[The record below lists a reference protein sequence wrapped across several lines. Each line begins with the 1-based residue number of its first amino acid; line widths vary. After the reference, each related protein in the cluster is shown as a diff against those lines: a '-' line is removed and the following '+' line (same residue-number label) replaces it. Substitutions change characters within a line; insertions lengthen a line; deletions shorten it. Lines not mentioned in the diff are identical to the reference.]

1 MSLRVI
7 GTAGHVDHGKSRLV
21 EALTG
26 IDPDRLKEEQEREM
40 TIDLGF
46 AWLTPPSGEPVGI
59 VDVPGHRDFIEN
71 MLAGVGGIDAAL
83 FVVAADEGV
92 MPQTREHLAILDL
105 LGVRNGVV
113 ALTKMDLVEDEE
125 WLELV
130 QIDLAELLEDTA
142 LADAPMVPVSVRTG
156 QGLQTLLEELDRL
169 LENAP
174 LRSDLGRPRL
184 PIDRVFTI
192 AGFGTVVTGTLIDG
206 SLQVGQEVEVL
217 PQGLKARVRGL
228 QTHKEKIERA
238 VPGSRVAINLAG
250 VSTDEVQRGDMVT
263 IPGWLKPTTLIDVHL
278 RYLESIPRP
287 LRHNAPLKFFSG
299 SAEVMARVRLLDSE
313 AIPPGGEGWVQLRLA
328 EPLALVRGDRF
339 IVRQPSPAVTVGGG
353 QVIDP
358 HPGRRHRRFRSEVMA
373 RLATLARGSPAEILL
388 QSLETSQPCQL
399 RALIER
405 SGLAMEEAGRAL
417 LELLDSQ
424 QVLILDSRMEKIPDT
439 QYLVAS
445 NPYLISAGGWEK
457 LSDQLTM
464 ALRGYHQ
471 QHPLRQGMPREELKS
486 QLGLSTKILN
496 EVVSRAV
503 SEGKLVDE
511 EATLRLPAHVVKFS
525 ADQER
530 QVQNLLAAFRQ
541 DPYTTPSVA
550 DSEAMV
556 GTEVL
561 NALIQQGRLVQV
573 SEDVLFLK
581 ETYEEMVKRIIE
593 HIKDQDAITVA
604 QVRDMFAASRKY
616 ALALMEYLDE
626 RRVTKRVGDGRVLR

>member
-1 MSLRVI
+1 LHVI

-26 IDPDRLKEEQEREM
+26 IDPDRLKEEKEREM

-46 AWLTPPSGEPVGI
+46 AWLTLPSGEPVGI

-113 ALTKMDLVEDEE
+113 ALTKTDLVEDEE

-130 QIDLAELLEDTA
+130 QIDVAELLEDTA
-142 LADAPMVPVSVRTG
+142 LADASIVPVSVRTG
-156 QGLQTLLEELDRL
+156 QGLPTLLEELDRL

-174 LRSDLGRPRL
+174 PRSDLGRPRL

-206 SLQVGQEVEVL
+206 HLRVGQEVEVL

-228 QTHKEKIERA
+228 QTHKERIERA
-238 VPGSRVAINLAG
+238 VPGSRVAINLTG
-250 VSTDEVQRGDMVT
+250 VSIDEVQRGDVVT
-263 IPGWLKPTTLIDVHL
+263 TPGWLKPTTLIDVHL
-278 RYLESIPRP
+278 RYLASAPRP
-287 LRHNAPLKFFSG
+287 LRHNATLKFFSG
-299 SAEVMARVRLLDSE
+299 SAEVMARARLLDSE

-328 EPLALVRGDRF
+328 EPVALVRGDRF
-339 IVRQPSPAVTVGGG
+339 IGRQPSPAVTVGGG
-353 QVIDP
+353 QVVDP
-358 HPGRRHRRFRSEVMA
+358 HPRRRHRRFRSEVVA
-373 RLATLARGSPAEILL
+373 RLMTLARGSPVEIFL

-399 RALIER
+399 LELMER
-405 SGLAMEEAGRAL
+405 SGLGMEDAGHAL
-417 LELLDSQ
+417 QELLDSK
-424 QVLILDSRMEKIPDT
+424 QVLILDSRIRQQLPSIQQLIT
-439 QYLVAS
+439 S
-445 NPYLISAGGWEK
+445 NRYLISAAGWQK
-457 LSDQLTM
+457 LSDKLTI
-464 ALRGYHQ
+464 ALRDYHRR
-471 QHPLRQGMPREELKS
+471 HPLRQGMPREELKS
-486 QLGLSTKILN
+486 QLRLSTKLLN
-496 EVVSRAV
+496 EVVNRAV
-503 SEGKLVDE
+503 SQSKLVDE
-511 EATLRLPAHVVKFS
+511 EAALRLPEHRVKFS

-530 QVQNLLAAFRQ
+530 QVQELLAAFKKS
-541 DPYTTPSVA
+541 PYTPPSVA
-550 DSEAMV
+550 NSEAIV

-561 NALIQQGRLVQV
+561 NALIQQRRLVQV

-593 HIKDQDAITVA
+593 HIREKGTITVA

-616 ALALMEYLDE
+616 ALALMEHLDE
-626 RRVTKRVGDGRVLR
+626 HKVTKRVGDERVLR

>member
-1 MSLRVI
+1 MRVI

-26 IDPDRLKEEQEREM
+26 IDPDRLKEEKEREM

-46 AWLTPPSGEPVGI
+46 AWLTLPSGEPVGI

-130 QIDLAELLEDTA
+130 QIDVAELLEDTA
-142 LADAPMVPVSVRTG
+142 LADAPLVPVSAKTG

-174 LRSDLGRPRL
+174 PRSNLGRPRL

-206 SLQVGQEVEVL
+206 DLRVGQEVEVL

-238 VPGSRVAINLAG
+238 VPGSRVAINLTG
-250 VSTDEVQRGDMVT
+250 VSKDEVRRGDVVT
-263 IPGWLKPTTLIDVHL
+263 IPGWLKPTALVDVRL
-278 RYLESIPRP
+278 RYLNSAPRP

-299 SAEVMARVRLLDSE
+299 SAEVMARARLLDSE

-328 EPLALVRGDRF
+328 EPVALVRGDRF

-353 QVIDP
+353 RIVDP
-358 HPGRRHRRFRSEVMA
+358 HPRRRHRRFRSEVIA
-373 RLATLARGSPAEILL
+373 RLETLARGSPAEILL
-388 QSLETSQPCQL
+388 QSLETSQPCQIRTL
-399 RALIER
+399 VER
-405 SGLAMEEAGRAL
+405 SGLSTEEAAQAL
-417 LELLDSQ
+417 RELLDSQ
-424 QVLILDSRMEKIPDT
+424 QVLLLDSRIEKISST
-439 QYLVAS
+439 QYLTAS
-445 NPYLISAGGWEK
+445 NPYLISAAGWERLLDK
-457 LSDQLTM
+457 LTT
-464 ALRGYHQ
+464 ALQNYHQ
-471 QHPLRQGMPREELKS
+471 RHPLRQGMPREELKS
-486 QLGLSTKILN
+486 QLRLSTKLLN
-496 EVVSRAV
+496 EVANRAV

-511 EATLRLPAHVVKFS
+511 EATLRLPEHRVEFS

-530 QVQNLLAAFRQ
+530 QVRKLLAAFRKN
-541 DPYTTPSVA
+541 PYTTPSVA
-550 DSEAMV
+550 DSEAIV
-556 GTEVL
+556 GMEVL
-561 NALIQQGRLVQV
+561 NALVQQEKLVQV
-573 SEDVLFLK
+573 SEDVLFLR
-581 ETYEEMVKRIIE
+581 ETYEEMVERVIE
-593 HIKDQDAITVA
+593 HIKEKGAITVA

-616 ALALMEYLDE
+616 ALALMEHLDE
-626 RRVTKRVGDGRVLR
+626 RRVTRRVGDERVLR